1 MKVTGGEVLD
11 ASVEAVWA
19 VLTDPDA
26 VAGSLPGCERLRS
39 ADAGSYQLT
48 LVLDA
53 PPVAGAYSGSA
64 TVTAGPEPLS
74 RSVAIAL
81 AGDRGTVTADLLVR
95 ISAADE
101 AGARI
106 VYQADLTAEGP
117 IAGAGQRLLTAL
129 AQRLATDTLAALT
142 AIIVGAEPM
151 DLAGAGPASGGASA
165 GTGAETGAGTG
176 AGPGAPVRDAA
187 TEAGRDDRLRPSP
200 RLTAVRERLRTGPSR
215 GTWAGVRAGL
225 VAGGAVGLAG
235 IAVGALIGRR
245 RSSAAADRCR

>member
-1 MKVTGGEVLD
+1 MKVTGDEVLD

-26 VAGSLPGCERLRS
+26 LAGSLPGCERLRS
-39 ADAGSYQLT
+39 AGAGSYQLT
-48 LVLDA
+48 LVLGA

-74 RSVAIAL
+74 RSVGIAL
-81 AGDRGTVTADLLVR
+81 AGERGTVAADLIVR
-95 ISAADE
+95 VSAAGE
-101 AGARI
+101 AGTQI
-106 VYQADLTAEGP
+106 GYQADLTAQGP

-142 AIIVGAEPM
+142 AIIVGAEPTG
-151 DLAGAGPASGGASA
+151 LPGAGPVSGGASA
-165 GTGAETGAGTG
+165 GTSAGSSAAPQEHG
-176 AGPGAPVRDAA
+176 RADEAQPGLG
-187 TEAGRDDRLRPSP
+187 ERLRPSP

-225 VAGGAVGLAG
+225 LAGGAVGLAG

-245 RSSAAADRCR
+245 RAGAAAGRCR

>member
-19 VLTDPDA
+19 ALTDPDA

-95 ISAADE
+95 VSAADE
-101 AGARI
+101 AGAQI

-142 AIIVGAEPM
+142 AIIVGAEPT
-151 DLAGAGPASGGASA
+151 DLAGAGGASRA
-165 GTGAETGAGTG
+165 PGREEETGTGQADGAK
-176 AGPGAPVRDAA
+176 
-187 TEAGRDDRLRPSP
+187 AGRDERLRPSP